1 MTSYGTGQGGVPCHR
16 FGAGS
21 ESLVILPGLM
31 DALGWNTPRR
41 LTAELLGRYYFRAVS
56 GYDVWVA
63 SRPPGLPAR
72 ASAKQMAA
80 WYAELLVQ
88 LHEESEGTHLLGLT
102 LGGAIATYLA
112 RSYPQFVDS
121 LVLVAFGTT
130 LGKQGRV
137 TIGRWRELARV
148 GRWNDLHVEY
158 AKQMYS
164 GLYGRVLP
172 SLYRLCAPLLPRPK
186 LSTDVVRSCEALG
199 NYDGRGVLE
208 AIEVPSLVIADTEGP
223 LFPTQA
229 QQDAAARLQ
238 NGYMATIAG
247 SHAVYEQSR
256 AEFGEVVNRFL
267 GGQHTH

>member
-1 MTSYGTGQGGVPCHR
+1 MASYGTGPCGVPCHR

-41 LTAELLGRYYFRAVS
+41 LTAELLGRYYFRAL
-56 GYDVWVA
+56 GEYDVWVA
-63 SRPPGLPAR
+63 SRPPGLPAD

-80 WYAELLVQ
+80 GYVELLEQ
-88 LHEESEGTHLLGLT
+88 LHGANEGTHLLGLT

-112 RSYPQFVDS
+112 RDYPQFVDS
-121 LVLVAFGTT
+121 LVLVAFGTR
-130 LGKQGRV
+130 LGEQGRV
-137 TIGRWRELARV
+137 TIRRWRELAQA
-148 GRWNDLHVEY
+148 GRWNDLHLEY

-164 GLYGRVLP
+164 GLYGCVLSP
-172 SLYRLCAPLLPRPK
+172 LYRLCAPLLPRPER
-186 LSTDVVRSCEALG
+186 STDVVHSCDALG
-199 NYDGRGVLE
+199 NYEGRGVLE
-208 AIEVPSLVIADTEGP
+208 GIEVPSLVVADTEGQ
-223 LFPTQA
+223 LFPTPA
-229 QQDAAARLQ
+229 QQDAAVRIQ

-256 AEFGEVVNRFL
+256 AEFGEIVNRFL